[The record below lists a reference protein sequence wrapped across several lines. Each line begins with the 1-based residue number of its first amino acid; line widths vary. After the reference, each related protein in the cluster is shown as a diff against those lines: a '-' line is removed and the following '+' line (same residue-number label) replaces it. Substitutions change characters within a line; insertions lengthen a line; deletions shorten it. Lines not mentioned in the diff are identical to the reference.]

1 MSSFFKGI
9 FTGDFGQA
17 SRQNAAKIPKNIKS
31 IPRLQPRRRQG
42 GRYVLAIVLGVSIG
56 VYAFEPLFREI
67 GEKQKKGE
75 LTKT

>member
-17 SRQNAAKIPKNIKS
+17 SRQKAANIPKS
-31 IPRLQPRRRQG
+31 LRQVPRLQPRRRQG
-42 GRYVLAIVLGVSIG
+42 GRYVLAVVLGVSIG

-67 GEKQKKGE
+67 GEKQKNGE
-75 LTKT
+75 LTKP